1 MNQTHDSSQT
11 YWIIHWFLGPRT
23 LISPII
29 TKSDL
34 LDHLLDHLFYITSYF
49 WAGFPISEVPK
60 CGHPLQ
66 LCFWMACSLSSL
78 AKPGSQN
85 AGMKRLPIAIPSIPS
100 PHHSGGGSTVIFFNG
115 VSLSKHLTN
124 RPACGHPRLRHTHHV
139 TSWELTITAWE
150 DGLPGNLP
158 LLCRPPPQLPIS
170 TLLGEVDW
178 THLASPTQVPLL
190 QKQLQ
195 KKMDFSIQVFFCG
208 SIWPLPKA
216 TVGSQYSQAL
226 HENRLVVRPPS
237 VAGRF
242 PAEGVKGGTW
252 WVCDG
257 MRMIFPTQY
266 PDNDTDDHNMI
277 IIHSDDI

>member
-1 MNQTHDSSQT
+1 VNQTHDSSQT

-34 LDHLLDHLFYITSYF
+34 LDHLLDHLFYITPYF

-115 VSLSKHLTN
+115 VSLSKHYVFL
-124 RPACGHPRLRHTHHV
+124 HV
-139 TSWELTITAWE
+139 RVSFWVF
-150 DGLPGNLP
+150 GLP
-158 LLCRPPPQLPIS
+158 
-170 TLLGEVDW
+170 V
-178 THLASPTQVPLL
+178 ASPCLWGKL
-190 QKQLQ
+190 QNVSFAKVSN
-195 KKMDFSIQVFFCG
+195 F
-208 SIWPLPKA
+208 
-216 TVGSQYSQAL
+216 
-226 HENRLVVRPPS
+226 
-237 VAGRF
+237 
-242 PAEGVKGGTW
+242 
-252 WVCDG
+252 
-257 MRMIFPTQY
+257 
-266 PDNDTDDHNMI
+266 
-277 IIHSDDI
+277 

>member
-1 MNQTHDSSQT
+1 M
-11 YWIIHWFLGPRT
+11 
-23 LISPII
+23 
-29 TKSDL
+29 
-34 LDHLLDHLFYITSYF
+34 LDHLFYITSYF

-178 THLASPTQVPLL
+178 THLASPTQVLFLTKTTLEKNRFFNPSFLL
-190 QKQLQ
+190 RLH
-195 KKMDFSIQVFFCG
+195 MAFAESYSGVAV
-208 SIWPLPKA
+208 LPSTAWESPCCA
-216 TVGSQYSQAL
+216 TSFRSWQISCRGSQRW
-226 HENRLVVRPPS
+226 NVM
-237 VAGRF
+237 
-242 PAEGVKGGTW
+242 
-252 WVCDG
+252 G
-257 MRMIFPTQY
+257 MRWYADDFPNT
-266 PDNDTDDHNMI
+266 I
-277 IIHSDDI
+277 SR